1 MGKVYTRE
9 ELEGIRDRV
18 LIQAKA
24 FYESQG
30 RMPSIREL
38 LDITGVTQ
46 HAIYKVFGG
55 KAGIEDAL
63 NEGSTREEELP
74 KELKEKR
81 AAMIDCTKEF
91 FKKHGRLPSN
101 TEILSGECGFSL
113 ELMYRVFG
121 SKRGLKMAVGII
133 EPEPEPEPETH
144 LREKPFR
151 QETYAQEQ
159 KAETLAMVPGIDL
172 SKYAHCTRLGD
183 RHGL

>member
-91 FKKHGRLPSN
+91 CKKHGRLPSN
-101 TEILSGECGFSL
+101 AEISAGECGYTL
-113 ELMYRVFG
+113 ADMREVFG
-121 SKRGLKMAVGII
+121 SKMGLRRAVGVIDPD
-133 EPEPEPEPETH
+133 PEPEMAF
-144 LREKPFR
+144 REKPFR
-151 QETYAQEQ
+151 QETYSQQQ
-159 KAETLAMVPGIDL
+159 KAETLSMVPGIDL
-172 SKYAHCTRLGD
+172 SQYAHCTRLGD

>member
-9 ELEGIRDRV
+9 ELEGIRCRV

-91 FKKHGRLPSN
+91 CKTGQSNKRDWQPVNLPQN
-101 TEILSGECGFSL
+101 NNHRLSGLCESENL
-113 ELMYRVFG
+113 
-121 SKRGLKMAVGII
+121 
-133 EPEPEPEPETH
+133 
-144 LREKPFR
+144 
-151 QETYAQEQ
+151 Q
-159 KAETLAMVPGIDL
+159 
-172 SKYAHCTRLGD
+172 
-183 RHGL
+183 

>member
-81 AAMIDCTKEF
+81 AASSGNLRTGTESRNSCDGAGHRPVKICTLHKV
-91 FKKHGRLPSN
+91 R
-101 TEILSGECGFSL
+101 
-113 ELMYRVFG
+113 R
-121 SKRGLKMAVGII
+121 
-133 EPEPEPEPETH
+133 
-144 LREKPFR
+144 
-151 QETYAQEQ
+151 
-159 KAETLAMVPGIDL
+159 
-172 SKYAHCTRLGD
+172 
-183 RHGL
+183 

>member
-74 KELKEKR
+74 NYLDYVKEKICNDYCGR
-81 AAMIDCTKEF
+81 QKECEESD
-91 FKKHGRLPSN
+91 FKLPCP
-101 TEILSGECGFSL
+101 LDFL
-113 ELMYRVFG
+113 
-121 SKRGLKMAVGII
+121 
-133 EPEPEPEPETH
+133 
-144 LREKPFR
+144 
-151 QETYAQEQ
+151 
-159 KAETLAMVPGIDL
+159 
-172 SKYAHCTRLGD
+172 
-183 RHGL
+183 

>member
-74 KELKEKR
+74 K
-81 AAMIDCTKEF
+81 
-91 FKKHGRLPSN
+91 
-101 TEILSGECGFSL
+101 
-113 ELMYRVFG
+113 
-121 SKRGLKMAVGII
+121 
-133 EPEPEPEPETH
+133 TH

-151 QETYAQEQ
+151 HETYAQEQ

-172 SKYAHCTRLGD
+172 SRYAHCTRLGD